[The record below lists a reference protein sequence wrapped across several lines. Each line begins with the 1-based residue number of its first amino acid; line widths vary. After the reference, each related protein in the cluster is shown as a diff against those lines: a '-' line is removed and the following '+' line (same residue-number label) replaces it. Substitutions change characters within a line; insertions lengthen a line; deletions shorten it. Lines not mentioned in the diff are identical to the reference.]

1 MAVDANNPEEFLEII
16 SSTLESDKDK
26 MMKFISFID
35 KVVNELNAKQ
45 SNNNTRHPLVF
56 VVIRH
61 DPSQYSY
68 PFTHAVYAKE
78 LHYNTNTTKLFQ
90 SIFLKSTAL

>member
-1 MAVDANNPEEFLEII
+1 MNDQINKDIPRQDASLM
-16 SSTLESDKDK
+16 LESDEDK
-26 MMKFISFID
+26 MMKFIGFID
-35 KVVNELNAKQ
+35 KVVNELNAEQ
-45 SNNNTRHPLVF
+45 STNNTRHPLVF

-90 SIFLKSTAL
+90 SVFLKSTAL